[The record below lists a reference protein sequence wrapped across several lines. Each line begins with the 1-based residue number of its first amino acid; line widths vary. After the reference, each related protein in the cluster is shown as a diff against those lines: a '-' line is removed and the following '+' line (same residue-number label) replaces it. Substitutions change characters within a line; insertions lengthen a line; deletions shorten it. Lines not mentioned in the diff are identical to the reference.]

1 MKTYEQR
8 IMLMHLRAEKIQKKK
23 DAIGM
28 AVSGISSVLI
38 LVFLI
43 GFVSLTDGS
52 LHAVS
57 EAGFS
62 GNSMLADSAGGYVLV
77 GVIAFIVAVV
87 FTLAC
92 LKIKD
97 KGGQHNGLNDRLN
110 AISEENNTE
119 TISEAGTSETQK
131 RSS

>member
-1 MKTYEQR
+1 MKSYEQR
-8 IMLMHLRAEKIQKKK
+8 IMLMHKRAEGIQRHK
-23 DAIGM
+23 DKMMITI
-28 AVSGISSVLI
+28 SGICSAAMLI
-38 LVFLI
+38 FLVCFI
-43 GFVSLTDGS
+43 SLMDGS
-52 LHAVS
+52 LHTVS

-110 AISEENNTE
+110 AISEEKNTGKKEEVTPANNR
-119 TISEAGTSETQK
+119 QPL
-131 RSS
+131 

>member
-23 DAIGM
+23 DVIGM

-43 GFVSLTDGS
+43 GFISLADGS
-52 LHAVS
+52 LHAVG

>member
-8 IMLMHLRAEKIQKKK
+8 IMLMHKRAEGIQRHK
-23 DAIGM
+23 DKMMITI
-28 AVSGISSVLI
+28 SGICSAAMMLF
-38 LVFLI
+38 LVCFI
-43 GFVSLTDGS
+43 SLMDGS
-52 LHAVS
+52 LHTVS
-57 EAGFS
+57 ETGFS

-97 KGGQHNGLNDRLN
+97 KDRQHNGLNDRLN
-110 AISEENNTE
+110 AISEMEKSEMTE
-119 TISEAGTSETQK
+119 ESTLAETNQ
-131 RSS
+131 RSL

>member
-1 MKTYEQR
+1 M
-8 IMLMHLRAEKIQKKK
+8 
-23 DAIGM
+23 
-28 AVSGISSVLI
+28 
-38 LVFLI
+38 FLI
-43 GFVSLTDGS
+43 GFISLADGS
-52 LHAVS
+52 LHAVG

>member
-23 DAIGM
+23 DAIWM
-28 AVSGISSVLI
+28 AVSSISSVLI

-52 LHAVS
+52 LHTVG

-97 KGGQHNGLNDRLN
+97 KDRQHNGLNDRLN
-110 AISEENNTE
+110 AISEMEKSEMTE
-119 TISEAGTSETQK
+119 ESTLAETNQ
-131 RSS
+131 RSL

>member
-23 DAIGM
+23 DAIWM

-52 LHAVS
+52 LHAVG

-92 LKIKD
+92 LKMKD
-97 KGGQHNGLNDRLN
+97 KGGRRNGLNDRLN
-110 AISEENNTE
+110 AISEENNTD

-131 RSS
+131 HSS

>member
-1 MKTYEQR
+1 MKTYEKR

-23 DAIGM
+23 DVIGM

-43 GFVSLTDGS
+43 GFISLADGS
-52 LHAVS
+52 LHAVG

>member
-1 MKTYEQR
+1 
-8 IMLMHLRAEKIQKKK
+8 MLMHLRAEKIQKKK
-23 DAIGM
+23 DAIWM

-52 LHAVS
+52 LHAVG

-97 KGGQHNGLNDRLN
+97 KDRQHNGLNDRLN
-110 AISEENNTE
+110 AISEMEKSEMTE
-119 TISEAGTSETQK
+119 ESTLAETNQ
-131 RSS
+131 RSL

>member
-1 MKTYEQR
+1 MKSYEQR
-8 IMLMHLRAEKIQKKK
+8 IMLMHKRAEGIQRHK
-23 DAIGM
+23 DKMMITI
-28 AVSGISSVLI
+28 SGICSAAMLI
-38 LVFLI
+38 FLVCFI
-43 GFVSLTDGS
+43 SLMDGS
-52 LHAVS
+52 LHTVS

-97 KGGQHNGLNDRLN
+97 KDRQHNGLNDRLN
-110 AISEENNTE
+110 AISEREKTE
-119 TISEAGTSETQK
+119 MTEKSVSAETNQ
-131 RSS
+131 RSL

>member
-1 MKTYEQR
+1 M
-8 IMLMHLRAEKIQKKK
+8 
-23 DAIGM
+23 
-28 AVSGISSVLI
+28 
-38 LVFLI
+38 
-43 GFVSLTDGS
+43 DGS
-52 LHAVS
+52 LHTVS

-87 FTLAC
+87 FTLTC

-110 AISEENNTE
+110 TMNGKESTEPESEK
-119 TISEAGTSETQK
+119 IPAGTNG